1 MATAAITT
9 RRLTYAEA
17 LVEAIAE
24 AMRADRRVFFMGQDV
39 GRFGGALQ
47 GARGLFEEFGAGRI
61 RETPI
66 SESAMVGSAIGA
78 ALFGQRPIVEI
89 PFGEFIPCAM
99 NQLVLQAPLLHYMT
113 AGKATVPLVVR
124 TRVGDGPYGGHPQD
138 YVAWFLHVPGWK
150 VVVPSNPVD
159 AKGLMHAAI
168 QDDNPVY
175 VFEPMSLYHAE
186 RAAVPAEPYAT
197 PIGQAAV
204 RREGSDLTV
213 VAFGSTVPMALRA
226 SETLA
231 DEGQGIEV
239 IDLRSL
245 VPMDMAAVL
254 ASVRKTGRV
263 LVVHEAWVSGGVGA
277 EILARLSE
285 ENLRLR
291 TSPRRIGALP
301 VPIPSGPLRRHALPN
316 VKGIATAI
324 LDALREG

>member
-1 MATAAITT
+1 MATAVTT

-47 GARGLFEEFGAGRI
+47 GARGLFEEFGAERV

-66 SESAMVGSAIGA
+66 AESAMVGAAIGA

-113 AGKATVPLVVR
+113 AGKATVPVVVR

-150 VVVPSNPVD
+150 VVVPSNPLD

-168 QDDNPVY
+168 LDDNPVFI
-175 VFEPMSLYHAE
+175 FEPMSLYHAE
-186 RAAVPAEPYAT
+186 RAAVPAQAYVT

-204 RREGSDLTV
+204 RRQGSDVTV
-213 VAFGSTVPMALRA
+213 IAFGSTVPTALHAAEALATEHINVEVMDLRTLVPLDMT
-226 SETLA
+226 TLA
-231 DEGQGIEV
+231 
-239 IDLRSL
+239 S
-245 VPMDMAAVL
+245 
-254 ASVRKTGRV
+254 SVRKTGRV
-263 LVVHEAWVSGGVGA
+263 VIVHEAWVSAGVGS

-285 ENLRLR
+285 ENVRLLAA
-291 TSPRRIGALP
+291 PRRIGALP
-301 VPIPSGPLRRHALPN
+301 IPVPSGQLRRHALPN
-316 VKGIATAI
+316 AERVAGAI
-324 LDALREG
+324 HEILRSS

>member
-1 MATAAITT
+1 MATAVTT

-47 GARGLFEEFGAGRI
+47 GARGLFEEFGAERV
-61 RETPI
+61 RETPVA
-66 SESAMVGSAIGA
+66 ESAMVGAAIGA
-78 ALFGQRPIVEI
+78 ALFGQRPVVEI

-113 AGKATVPLVVR
+113 AGKATVPVVVR

-138 YVAWFLHVPGWK
+138 YVAWFLHVPGWT

-168 QDDNPVY
+168 QDDNPVF

-186 RAAVPAEPYAT
+186 RVAVPSQPYAT
-197 PIGQAAV
+197 PIGLAAV
-204 RREGSDLTV
+204 PKEGSDVTV
-213 VAFGSTVPMALRA
+213 IAFGSSVPMALHA
-226 SETLA
+226 AETMA
-231 DEGQGIEV
+231 TEHINVEV
-239 IDLRSL
+239 IDLRTL
-245 VPMDMAAVL
+245 VPLDMTTVVS
-254 ASVRKTGRV
+254 SVRKTGRV
-263 LVVHEAWVSGGVGA
+263 VIVHEAWVSGGVGS

-285 ENLRLR
+285 ENVRLLA
-291 TSPRRIGALP
+291 TPRRIGALP
-301 VPIPSGPLRRHALPN
+301 IPVPSGPLRRHALPN
-316 VKGIATAI
+316 AERIAGAI
-324 LDALREG
+324 HEILLSS

>member
-1 MATAAITT
+1 MATAVTT

-47 GARGLFEEFGAGRI
+47 GARGLFEEFGAERV
-61 RETPI
+61 RETPVA
-66 SESAMVGSAIGA
+66 ESAMVGAAIGA

-113 AGKATVPLVVR
+113 TGKATVPLVVR

-150 VVVPSNPVD
+150 VVVPSNPLD

-168 QDDNPVY
+168 HDDNPVFI
-175 VFEPMSLYHAE
+175 FEPMSLYHAE
-186 RAAVPAEPYAT
+186 RAAVPDRPYAR

-204 RREGSDLTV
+204 PREGSDVTV
-213 VAFGSTVPMALRA
+213 VAFGSTVPLALRA
-226 SETLA
+226 AETLVTE
-231 DEGQGIEV
+231 DISVEV
-239 IDLRSL
+239 VDLRSL
-245 VPMDMAAVL
+245 VPLDMGTVL
-254 ASVRKTGRV
+254 SSVRKTGRV
-263 LVVHEAWVSGGVGA
+263 VIVHEAWVTGGVGS

-285 ENLRLR
+285 AKVRLLAA
-291 TSPRRIGALP
+291 PRRIGALP
-301 VPIPSGPLRRHALPN
+301 IPVPSGPLRRHALPN
-316 VKGIATAI
+316 TERIAGAI
-324 LDALREG
+324 REMLLST